1 MSYVLTAQKR
11 ETAGK
16 GAARAIRREG
26 QVPAVIYGDK
36 KDPVSISIS
45 PKELWVQLHTGQTFF
60 ASTGEIQI
68 GKSKETVICRDV
80 QFHPVTDQPLHADFL
95 RLGKGASI
103 TVSVPVNFINEDQ
116 SEGMKRGGVLNV
128 VRHEVEVVCP
138 ATAIPESLEVD
149 LAGLAVGDSVHIS
162 AVTLPEGVT
171 PTITDRDFTIC
182 SVAAPSSGEKAAVE
196 EEGEEGEEEA
206 AAEE

>member
-36 KDPVSISIS
+36 KDPVSISIN
-45 PKELWVQLHTGQTFF
+45 PKELWKQLHTGQTFF
-60 ASTGEIQI
+60 ASTGEIQL
-68 GKSKETVICRDV
+68 GKDKETVICRDV

-95 RLGKGASI
+95 RLGKDA
-103 TVSVPVNFINEDQ
+103 TVTVEVPVTFINEEK

-128 VRHEVEVVCP
+128 VRHEIEVICP
-138 ATAIPESLEVD
+138 ATSIPESIEVD

-162 AVTLPEGVT
+162 SITLPKGVE

-182 SVAAPSSGEKAAVE
+182 TVASPSSGEKAATE
-196 EEGEEGEEEA
+196 EDESDEEA
-206 AAEE
+206 TEE

>member
-36 KDPVSISIS
+36 KDPVSISIN
-45 PKELWVQLHTGQTFF
+45 PKELWKQLHTGQTFF
-60 ASTGEIQI
+60 ASTGEIQL
-68 GKSKETVICRDV
+68 GKDKETVICRDV

-95 RLGKGASI
+95 RLGKDA
-103 TVSVPVNFINEDQ
+103 TVTVEVPVTFINEEK

-128 VRHEVEVVCP
+128 VRHEIEVICP
-138 ATAIPESLEVD
+138 ATSIPESIEVD

-162 AVTLPEGVT
+162 SITLPKGVE

-182 SVAAPSSGEKAAVE
+182 TVASPSSGEKAATE
-196 EEGEEGEEEA
+196 EDESEEA
-206 AAEE
+206 TEE

>member
-36 KDPVSISIS
+36 KDPVSISID
-45 PKELWVQLHTGQTFF
+45 PKELWKELHTGQTFF

-68 GKSKETVICRDV
+68 GKDKETVICRDV
-80 QFHPVTDQPLHADFL
+80 QFHPVTDQAMHADFL
-95 RLGKGASI
+95 RLGKGATI
-103 TVSVPVNFINEDQ
+103 TVEVPVTFINEEQ

-128 VRHEVEVVCP
+128 VRHEIEVVCP
-138 ATAIPESLEVD
+138 ATSIPEAIEVD
-149 LAGLAVGDSVHIS
+149 LSGLAVGDSVHIS
-162 AVTLPEGVT
+162 AVTLPKGVE

-182 SVAAPSSGEKAAVE
+182 TVAAPSSGEKAATE
-196 EEGEEGEEEA
+196 DEDESEEEA
-206 AAEE
+206 TEE

>member
-36 KDPVSISIS
+36 KDPVSISIN
-45 PKELWVQLHTGQTFF
+45 PKELWKELHTGQTFF
-60 ASTGEIQI
+60 ASTGEIQL
-68 GKSKETVICRDV
+68 GKDKETVICRDV

-95 RLGKGASI
+95 RLAKDAKI
-103 TVSVPVNFINEDQ
+103 AVEVPVNFLNEEK

-128 VRHEVEVVCP
+128 VRHEIELLCP
-138 ATAIPESLEVD
+138 ATAIPESIDVD

-162 AVTLPEGVT
+162 AITLPEGVE

-182 SVAAPSSGEKAAVE
+182 TVAAPSSGEKAAVE
-196 EEGEEGEEEA
+196 EEDGEEGEEEA
-206 AAEE
+206 TEE

>member
-36 KDPVSISIS
+36 KDPVSISIN
-45 PKELWVQLHTGQTFF
+45 PKELWKQLHTGQTFF
-60 ASTGEIQI
+60 ASTGEIQL
-68 GKSKETVICRDV
+68 GKDKETVICRDV

-95 RLGKGASI
+95 RLGKDA
-103 TVSVPVNFINEDQ
+103 TVTVEVPVTFINEEK

-128 VRHEVEVVCP
+128 VRHEIEVICP
-138 ATAIPESLEVD
+138 ATSIPESIEVD

-162 AVTLPEGVT
+162 SITLPKGVE

-182 SVAAPSSGEKAAVE
+182 TVASPSSGEKAATDE
-196 EEGEEGEEEA
+196 DESDEEA
-206 AAEE
+206 TEE

>member
-36 KDPVSISIS
+36 QAPVSISIN
-45 PKELWVQLHTGQTFF
+45 PKELWKQLHTGQTFF

-68 GKSKETVICRDV
+68 GKDKETVICRDV

-95 RLGKGASI
+95 RLGKNATI
-103 TVSVPVNFINEDQ
+103 TVEVPVTFVNEEK

-128 VRHEVEVVCP
+128 VRHEIEVVCP
-138 ATAIPESLEVD
+138 ATAIPESIEVD

-162 AVTLPEGVT
+162 AVTLPKGVE

-182 SVAAPSSGEKAAVE
+182 TVAAPSSGEKAATDE
-196 EEGEEGEEEA
+196 DESDEEA
-206 AAEE
+206 TEE